1 MDDVRK
7 DTSQHVEDV
16 CRMKLEVSQMRGKA
30 ALESHEAVSLWD
42 MIQKD
47 RDTINQLIDVV
58 KEVKGY
64 TDALGQIKV
73 LRERLR
79 SMDLRIS
86 ELQMQPS
93 THVLEDRLA

>member
-1 MDDVRK
+1 MCGSMDVIRK

-30 ALESHEAVSLWD
+30 AIESHEAVSLWD

-47 RDTINQLIDVV
+47 WDTTNWLIKVV
-58 KEVKGY
+58 KEVKNY

-79 SMDLRIS
+79 TMDLCIS
-86 ELQMQPS
+86 ELQM
-93 THVLEDRLA
+93 